1 MESHTAFVVTAWR
14 DRQELLQL
22 RQDLYSPEASSREKA
37 VNKVFAWRLRKPDG
51 LPLLLDSTAD
61 IVDVVLQDTRGGLQ
75 HNALRLLYATA
86 ISRFITG
93 IADTQI
99 DLTRDRPSWFPP
111 GKSLQ
116 LPITLLEIR
125 HRIVHRHLPSLAEL
139 KRAAA
144 DSLEWL
150 WEWYWGQLDHAFKT
164 GGAVVATEE
173 DEELGVE
180 SREAVR
186 EKLQSILKAF
196 VKERKSEI
204 KNRKKDDTKA
214 AETALSTYNLRFAPN
229 ATTTPSSQTQRV
241 LLELLVQGK
250 MILPTDKKMGSTM
263 SGAFIIWTPLLR
275 AFCTSVVDFTELVG
289 HLTSFM
295 NAPSRDMVHPEMDPV
310 REGLHEWVLHLVISK
325 EWAVLRQTA
334 KGDVVELTL
343 GHCFSHPTFWNLKL
357 AEKLLEGGSVANE
370 KSWRAVLNAARADGA
385 GEEMDVDV
393 QVEGIERALPVRE
406 NEGKEDVV
414 REKIK
419 GPTKVLG
426 MWKPKP
432 IGWLP
437 QGWEDDE

>member
-1 MESHTAFVVTAWR
+1 MEPHTRFAVTAWR
-14 DRQELLQL
+14 DSQELLQL
-22 RQDLYSPEASSREKA
+22 RQDLYSPETSRKEKA
-37 VNKVFAWRLRKPDG
+37 VNKC
-51 LPLLLDSTAD
+51 AD
-61 IVDVVLQDTRGGLQ
+61 E
-75 HNALRLLYATA
+75 
-86 ISRFITG
+86 RFVTG

-116 LPITLLEIR
+116 LPITLLETR

-139 KRAAA
+139 KRAATE
-144 DSLEWL
+144 SLEWL
-150 WEWYWGQLDHAFKT
+150 WEWYWIQLDHAFKT
-164 GGAVVATEE
+164 GSALVAAEE
-173 DEELGVE
+173 DEELGVQ

-186 EKLQSILKAF
+186 EKLQSILKAY

-229 ATTTPSSQTQRV
+229 ATTTPSSHTQRA

-250 MILPTDKKMGSTM
+250 MILPTDKKLGSTM

-275 AFCTSVVDFTELVG
+275 AFCNSVLNFAGLVA
-289 HLTSFM
+289 HLTGFM
-295 NAPSRDMVHPEMDPV
+295 NAPSREMVHPEMDPV
-310 REGLHEWVLHLVISK
+310 REGLHEWALHLLTSK
-325 EWAVLRQTA
+325 DWAALRQTA
-334 KGDVVELTL
+334 KNDVVALTL
-343 GHCFSHPTFWNLKL
+343 SHCFSDPTFWNLKL
-357 AEKLLEGGSVANE
+357 ADKLLEGSVSNE
-370 KSWRAVLNAARADGA
+370 KSWRAVLDAARADGT
-385 GEEMDVDV
+385 GEKMDVDV
-393 QVEGIERALPVRE
+393 QVESIERALPVRE

-414 REKIK
+414 KEKVK
-419 GPTKVLG
+419 GPTKMLG